1 VKKQHYILFV
11 TRDEDGYLNKVPV
24 PMRYAYIFVAVAV
37 VGAFTITGLAG
48 SYARMLAK
56 TESFNQIRN
65 DLALT
70 RKNYQQL
77 EKKAQEK
84 DVQVA
89 SLGTLASE
97 VSTLYGLRA
106 NKVSTAAAAKP
117 AAATANATANAGA
130 NPAGDDQFTQENY
143 VQSLNQFNALR
154 ISATNGVATRALDI
168 GLGKASTLEDWAAL
182 AAAPTLWP
190 VQGRIT
196 SSFGERLDPFNGEGA
211 FHAGMD
217 IGAEI
222 GTPVHATG
230 DGVVTKA
237 EVANGYGRE
246 VVIDHGHD
254 LRTCY
259 GHLSGF
265 TVTEGQQVVRGQ
277 VIGYV
282 GDSGRSTGA
291 HLHYEV
297 RIHDTPVNPYK
308 YMRTTLEQMSAKGA
322 E

>member
-11 TRDEDGYLNKVPV
+11 TRDEEGYLNKVPI
-24 PMRYAYIFVAVAV
+24 PMRYAYIFIAIAV
-37 VGAFTITGLAG
+37 VGAFTITGLMG
-48 SYARMLAK
+48 SYTRMLVK

-65 DLALT
+65 DLAMT

-77 EKKAQEK
+77 EKKTQEK

-97 VSTLYGLRA
+97 VSALYGLRD
-106 NKVSTAAAAKP
+106 NKVAQAAAVPKSAP
-117 AAATANATANAGA
+117 APAPALQAAPSA
-130 NPAGDDQFTQENY
+130 DDQFTQDNY
-143 VQSLNQFNALR
+143 THSLDQFYALR
-154 ISATNGVATRALDI
+154 LSAINGVATRAIDF
-168 GLGKASTLEDWAAL
+168 GLGNSSTLEDWATL
-182 AAAPTLWP
+182 AAAPSLWP
-190 VQGRIT
+190 VQGRVT

-222 GTPVHATG
+222 GTPVHATA
-230 DGVVTKA
+230 DGIVVLA
-237 EVANGYGRE
+237 EASNGYGRE

-254 LRTCY
+254 IKTCY

-265 TVTEGQQVVRGQ
+265 AVTQGQQVARGQ

-297 RIHDTPVNPYK
+297 RIHNTPVNPYK
-308 YMRTTLEQMSAKGA
+308 YLRLTLTGEMQSAA